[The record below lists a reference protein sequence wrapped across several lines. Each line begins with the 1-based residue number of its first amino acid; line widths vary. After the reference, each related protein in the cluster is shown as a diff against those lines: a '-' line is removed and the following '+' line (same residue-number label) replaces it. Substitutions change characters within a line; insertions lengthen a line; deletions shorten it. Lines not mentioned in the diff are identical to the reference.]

1 MSLPLESREPGD
13 AAPGAAA
20 GEATWRWREPTR
32 RIPLLWGG
40 WASRSAIG
48 LVAVASGAGVIAVGG
63 ELATPEVPAL
73 AALRWIAVPTG
84 LALGVAGWLLLPAVG
99 WRRLLVAL
107 PAAAAP
113 VLLAAGP
120 WGALALI
127 APLLAWLVVRQ
138 RPLQTLA
145 TATLPL
151 ATTIVIARIES
162 RPDPLLPGWID
173 LLIVLASVVAAA
185 VVARAVHVGR
195 DRRRRHLARRRH
207 ERAVAARLVAG
218 PEA

>member
-1 MSLPLESREPGD
+1 MSLPLEPRDPPVAARGP
-13 AAPGAAA
+13 APGEAA
-20 GEATWRWREPTR
+20 WRWREPTR

-48 LVAVASGAGVIAVGG
+48 LVAIALGAGVIALAG

-73 AALRWIAVPTG
+73 AALRWVAVPVG
-84 LALGVAGWLLLPAVG
+84 VALGVAGWLTLPAVG

-120 WGALALI
+120 WGALALV

-145 TATLPL
+145 TATIPL
-151 ATTIVIARIES
+151 ATTIVVARIES
-162 RPDPLLPGWID
+162 RPDPLLPGWAD
-173 LLIVLASVVAAA
+173 LLLVLASVVAAA
-185 VVARAVHVGR
+185 AVARTVHVAR

-207 ERAVAARLVAG
+207 ERAVAARVAVE
-218 PEA
+218 PEG